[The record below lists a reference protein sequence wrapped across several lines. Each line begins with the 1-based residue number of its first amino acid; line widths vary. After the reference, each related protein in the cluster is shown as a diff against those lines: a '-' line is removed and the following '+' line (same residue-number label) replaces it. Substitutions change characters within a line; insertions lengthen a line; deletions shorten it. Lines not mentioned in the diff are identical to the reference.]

1 MYNWS
6 HIKTKIKNGDIN
18 FIRSDYYQHK
28 YDDNKATIL
37 QKYNTY
43 EDYIK
48 VVLLK
53 LKYRRNSHDKIV
65 SDSNDTTNKVLFI
78 LNKYPYNIVKGI
90 KHYILFSLKPL
101 NINKVRKILLNLLD
115 CEFVFFINNRNK
127 QSIKNLWHC
136 HVFIKL
142 DTLKK
147 IIKDIN

>member
-6 HIKTKIKNGDIN
+6 HIKTKIKSGDVN

-28 YDDNKATIL
+28 YDDNKVKIL

-48 VVLLK
+48 VVLFK
-53 LKYRRNSHDKIV
+53 LKYKRNSHGKIV
-65 SDSNDTTNKVLFI
+65 SDSNDMTDKILLI
-78 LNKYPYNIVKGI
+78 LNKYPYNIVKDI

-101 NINKVRKILLNLLD
+101 DIDKIRKILLNLLID
-115 CEFVFFINNRNK
+115 YEFVFFINNNTK
-127 QSIKNLWHC
+127 KSIKKLWHC

-142 DTLKK
+142 GTLKK
-147 IIKDIN
+147 